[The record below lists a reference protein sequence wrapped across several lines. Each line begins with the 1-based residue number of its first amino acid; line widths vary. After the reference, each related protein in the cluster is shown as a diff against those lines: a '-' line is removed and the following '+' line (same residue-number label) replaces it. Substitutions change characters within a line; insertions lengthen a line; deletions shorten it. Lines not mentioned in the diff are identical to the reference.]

1 MIEQLKSAIEKHHE
15 ILSCYDYRS
24 ALEHINDPQS
34 GSNYGYK
41 VQGDTA
47 IIKVRGLLVPYTDDD
62 YSEYGLTGYNTIMGY
77 LHSANDDVFVKNIV
91 LDVDS
96 GGGFVKGINAVL
108 ELMASINKPISA
120 AITGNA
126 YSAAYWLISGTNRIV
141 ATKDS
146 GIGSIGAY
154 VVHAEESKAIEKAG
168 VSFSLFRSGTWKNA
182 FNWFSPL
189 SDNEKQRL
197 QQGVDDTAMQFF
209 SAVEQGRGVS
219 IATVQDWQGDTFTAS
234 QARQLGLID
243 EINNR
248 PLGLFLG
255 ENPMKLEELQ
265 ACLAQKETE
274 LAQKNIEL
282 ATAASDK
289 ARLETALANKQAELD
304 QYKADKR
311 QQEIESLA
319 STLGKEFG
327 TDEIKVMG
335 EMSDAQFALLT
346 AIQKPILPSTLT
358 SPQATGGVNAQSLDD
373 KVRAWANESQ

>member
-34 GSNYGYK
+34 GSNDGYK

-319 STLGKEFG
+319 STLGKEFSA
-327 TDEIKVMG
+327 DEIKAMS